1 MPESATGVAL
11 NTIEVRFT
19 GGMLA
24 LNRLLMTLQN
34 KRMPVAGFT
43 LVTDSDGM
51 RATILLDCSPE
62 SALRYTALISALE
75 DVREAGPAETMEIA
89 LIETSR
95 DWRELAEQSAVEAHE
110 DDGTVLASGEP
121 EKVGAFLAA
130 LGAEDA
136 VRVGPVARPEAR
148 GGASSPRRIHSP
160 RQRWSSPAGRP
171 LLLWTSSS
179 SPRRA
184 RRSRRSLTPSGSGR
198 GRGPGCRIPEPRLSW
213 S

>member
-1 MPESATGVAL
+1 VPESATGVAL

-43 LVTDSDGM
+43 LGSDNEGM
-51 RATILLDCSPE
+51 RATILLDCQPE

-75 DVREAGPAETMEIA
+75 DVREAGPAETIEMA

-95 DWRELAEQSAVEAHE
+95 DWREPAEQSGIEAHE
-110 DDGTVLASGEP
+110 DDGTVVASGEP
-121 EKVGAFLAA
+121 EQVDAFLAA
-130 LGAEDA
+130 LGEGVNDM

-148 GGASSPRRIHSP
+148 GGV
-160 RQRWSSPAGRP
+160 
-171 LLLWTSSS
+171 
-179 SPRRA
+179 
-184 RRSRRSLTPSGSGR
+184 
-198 GRGPGCRIPEPRLSW
+198 
-213 S
+213 